1 MLSPTRRA
9 WGPPGFIRLKT
20 LLTLLIV
27 GGALYVGVKVVPAYW
42 GYLAMQDPV
51 KEAAMAA
58 SRSGKEDDV
67 RRELIA
73 RAKEAGIALDEERVE
88 IGQHGNMVVV
98 RIAWEVP
105 MEIPMYRHPLRFR
118 IEKGVPAP

>member
-1 MLSPTRRA
+1 MEPLKCRGVRPR
-9 WGPPGFIRLKT
+9 GFIRFKT
-20 LLTLLIV
+20 LVTLLILA
-27 GGALYVGVKVVPAYW
+27 GAGYVGAKIVPAYW
-42 GYLAMQDPV
+42 SYLAMQDPV

-58 SRSGKEDDV
+58 SRPGKEEEV

-88 IGQHGNMVVV
+88 IGQQGNMVVV

-105 MEIPMYRHPLRFR
+105 VDMPMYRRPLRFR